1 MHFGVGGG
9 RQAGFPNNDDVDQAT
24 LDRLNEMYLKDNEKP
39 LKRDVLAQLPRF
51 KFSQSK
57 EESKNNKDDDSNKCS
72 VCYYEYKEGDNLMV
86 LPCFHKYHDEC
97 ITGWLKT
104 QDFCPVCRTKIE

>member
-1 MHFGVGGG
+1 MRDGGFQMHFGVGGG

-51 KFSQSK
+51 KF
-57 EESKNNKDDDSNKCS
+57 
-72 VCYYEYKEGDNLMV
+72 
-86 LPCFHKYHDEC
+86 
-97 ITGWLKT
+97 
-104 QDFCPVCRTKIE
+104 